1 MSSEL
6 SGKKAIVLVAAAIV
20 GIFFVLQ
27 ALFGFPIFKPKS
39 DIVDNSA
46 VVIIK
51 DPSDGSCIVEASDRI
66 PRAILECHYEKGE
79 VITITYTEGTD
90 QIKNHEP

>member
-6 SGKKAIVLVAAAIV
+6 SGKKGILLVAAAVV

-39 DIVDNSA
+39 DIVDSNA

-51 DPSDGSCIVEASDRI
+51 DQSDGSCIVEASDRI
-66 PRAILECHYEKGE
+66 PRSLSECPYEKDDM
-79 VITITYTEGTD
+79 ITITYTEGTD
-90 QIKNHEP
+90 QIKNHKP

>member
-6 SGKKAIVLVAAAIV
+6 SGKKAILLVAAAIV

-51 DPSDGSCIVEASDRI
+51 DQVTDHASWKHQTRYLDLYRN
-66 PRAILECHYEKGE
+66 ALMK
-79 VITITYTEGTD
+79 
-90 QIKNHEP
+90 KMM

>member
-66 PRAILECHYEKGE
+66 PRAIFECPYEKGE

>member
-6 SGKKAIVLVAAAIV
+6 SGKKALLLVAAAII
-20 GIFFVLQ
+20 GIFFVLE

-39 DIVDNSA
+39 DIVDDNA

-51 DPSDGSCIVEASDRI
+51 DLEDGSCIVEASDKI
-66 PRAILECHYEKGE
+66 PRSILECPYGE
-79 VITITYTEGTD
+79 GDVITITYTEGSD
-90 QIKNHEP
+90 QIKDHKP

>member
-6 SGKKAIVLVAAAIV
+6 SGKKAIILVAAAIV

-51 DPSDGSCIVEASDRI
+51 DRSDDSCIVEASDRI
-66 PRAILECHYEKGE
+66 PRAILECPYEKGD
-79 VITITYTEGTD
+79 VITITYIEGTD